1 MLITINYNRTLQ
13 PTNKLSYSD
22 QEDEQPPT
30 PQSTPPLE
38 LARAD
43 LHARPILPVPK
54 TVAAAA
60 TVDAKQTKLWQ
71 PKQYAALNQHV
82 IATPQQH
89 GGRRRVNRLCRV
101 SARAVATLAVTASY
115 SLEPTPRTARAP
127 TTASPIRLSAP
138 DLRYGHFQLR
148 IT

>member
-1 MLITINYNRTLQ
+1 MLF
-13 PTNKLSYSD
+13 SD

-30 PQSTPPLE
+30 PQLTPPLE
-38 LARAD
+38 LARAY

-71 PKQYAALNQHV
+71 PKQYAPLNQQHV

-101 SARAVATLAVTASY
+101 SARAVATLAVTATTASY

-138 DLRYGHFQLR
+138 DLRYGHFQLT